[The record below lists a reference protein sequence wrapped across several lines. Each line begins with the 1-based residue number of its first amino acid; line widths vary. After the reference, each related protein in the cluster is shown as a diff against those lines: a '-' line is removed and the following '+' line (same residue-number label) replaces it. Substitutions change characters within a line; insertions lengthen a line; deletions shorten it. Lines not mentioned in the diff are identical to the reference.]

1 MHVISR
7 KALVDFWTIHPPA
20 KGPLAAWHK
29 VMHGAKPAN
38 FSSVRSIFNSADK
51 VGQFTVF
58 NVGGHG
64 YRVVVAIHFNRQKLY
79 IRHVF
84 THTEYERWSTQL
96 RSGG

>member
-7 KALVDFWTIHPPA
+7 KALVEFWTVHPPA
-20 KGPLAAWHK
+20 KGPLAAWYK
-29 VMHGAKPAN
+29 VMRGAAFAN
-38 FSSVRSIFNSADK
+38 FAAVRSMFNSADR

-58 NVGGHG
+58 NVGGGG

-84 THTEYERWSTQL
+84 THAGYDRWSARL
-96 RSGG
+96 RSGK